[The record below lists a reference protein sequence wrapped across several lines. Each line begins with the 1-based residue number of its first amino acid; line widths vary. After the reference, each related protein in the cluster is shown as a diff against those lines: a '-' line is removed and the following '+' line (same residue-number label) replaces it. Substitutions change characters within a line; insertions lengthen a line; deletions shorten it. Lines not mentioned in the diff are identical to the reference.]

1 MGRFLFGPRRDVT
14 YADSEAARRGEHIF
28 SDKPNRERLVNTCTS
43 TGMRFLQIPLLTRDR
58 RKRTHYT
65 RFYKR
70 GSPRIPSH
78 SIDYTAYLDIDLT
91 LISERSAQ
99 MVEIIRS
106 RSIVQVGSRTHL
118 IQQGD
123 FAFLAS
129 PYLGG
134 EKRRA
139 TAFRD
144 RLGKTLCSKDK
155 L

>member
-1 MGRFLFGPRRDVT
+1 
-14 YADSEAARRGEHIF
+14 
-28 SDKPNRERLVNTCTS
+28 
-43 TGMRFLQIPLLTRDR
+43 
-58 RKRTHYT
+58 
-65 RFYKR
+65 
-70 GSPRIPSH
+70 
-78 SIDYTAYLDIDLT
+78 
-91 LISERSAQ
+91 
-99 MVEIIRS
+99 MVEITRS